1 MTIGYA
7 FPTNGD
13 SSLFIRNP
21 NAWTAVDIPPWAS
34 AVGIILVG
42 GGGPGGNG
50 FTRVAGAAGGGGGG
64 GGCGAMSRIIL
75 PTIALP
81 QTFYVFTGAGGRAAG
96 TNGGTSVVAIDMAN
110 NTNSGARLITAG
122 GGNSGGTGT
131 GAAAGTA
138 GAAGA
143 VFTVTGGVHAQ
154 KGTWVAVAG
163 QAGAAGG
170 AQSGANGGGV
180 TYGTTSGAF
189 LSGGAGGGGTTS
201 ANFAGGA
208 VASNLP
214 VPGALGGAAG
224 TNDGEGGFWS
234 LRPMFGVGGGGG
246 GSNNTGAGG
255 KGGNGAPGCGGG
267 GGGAGTTGGLGGSGG
282 DGFAI
287 IWFM

>member
-7 FPTNGD
+7 FPTTD
-13 SSLFIRNP
+13 EKFRFISRP
-21 NAWTAVDIPPWAS
+21 DQWTGVDIPSWAS
-34 AVGIILVG
+34 SVGILLVG

-50 FTRVAGAAGGGGGG
+50 FTRTAGSAGGGGGG
-64 GGCGAMSRIIL
+64 GGCGTATRIIL

-96 TNGGTSVVAIDMAN
+96 TNGGTSVVTIDMAN
-110 NTNSGARLITAG
+110 TANVGARIITAG
-122 GGNSGGTGT
+122 GGGSGGTGT

-143 VFTVTGGVHAQ
+143 VFSATGGSHAQ
-154 KGTWVAVAG
+154 KGVWVSVAG

-170 AQSGANGGGV
+170 AQTGANGGSISHGASP
-180 TYGTTSGAF
+180 GTF

-201 ANFAGGA
+201 ANFAGGGVTA
-208 VASNLP
+208 NLP
-214 VPGALGGAAG
+214 IPGAVGGAAG

-255 KGGNGAPGCGGG
+255 NGGNGAPGCGGG

-282 DGFAI
+282 DGFAF